1 MVVEPVGRVY
11 RDLVETLASNAYH
24 WKQRLTLITSS
35 VIIFVMI
42 KTFADKETEKLF
54 RRTFSKKLPQNIQFA
69 ARMKLEILDAAEVLQ
84 DLRVPPGNR
93 LERLS
98 GDREGQYSI
107 RINDQWRICF
117 EWINNKARNV
127 EIVDYHS

>member
-1 MVVEPVGRVY
+1 MANFATNRQCCIWGFRQ
-11 RDLVETLASNAYH
+11 SG
-24 WKQRLTLITSS
+24 RLTLITRS
-35 VIIFVMI
+35 VIIQVMI

-54 RRTFSKKLPQNIQFA
+54 GRTFSKKLPQNIQLV

-84 DLRVPPGNR
+84 DLRVPPDNR

-98 GDREGQYSI
+98 GNREGQHSI

-117 EWINNKARNV
+117 VWQQENAYDV
-127 EIVDYHS
+127 EIVDYH